1 MRNRRNSAELRTKG
15 RRGNAIIEMTFM
27 VPWLFFLFVGV
38 LDFGF
43 CAYALISVE
52 NAARV
57 AALTLAQTTSS
68 ASSSTATAVACAL
81 VTQEL
86 GSMANYAQFNATCSS
101 GVLVVTTSYVA
112 AASAADSGAADC
124 GSSGCWPASS
134 VTVTYQTVPLIPF
147 PGFLTTNRLTITRTV
162 QVGVKGS

>member
-1 MRNRRNSAELRTKG
+1 MQNEDMKHAPASSG
-15 RRGNAIIEMTFM
+15 RRGHAVIETALMA
-27 VPWLFFLFVGV
+27 PWIFFLFVGA

-68 ASSSTATAVACAL
+68 ASSPTATSDACTL
-81 VTQEL
+81 IKQEL
-86 GSMANYAQFNATCSS
+86 GSMANAVSFDSNCSS
-101 GVLVVTTSYVA
+101 GVLVVKTSYVA
-112 AASAADSGAADC
+112 AGSAADSSAADC
-124 GSSGCWPASS
+124 GASGCWPASS

-147 PGFLTTNRLTITRTV
+147 PGFLKTNKLTITRTV
-162 QVGVKGS
+162 QVGVRGS